1 MSKDYRVD
9 ADKVLKKLDL
19 LLKDKLP
26 NGAYVISKKNR
37 ITIIETELL
46 IKNLIGIKNG

>member
-1 MSKDYRVD
+1 MN
-9 ADKVLKKLDL
+9 AHKVLKKLDL

-26 NGAYVISKKNR
+26 NGAYVVRKENR

-46 IKNLIGIKNG
+46 IKDLIRKLNG

>member
-19 LLKDKLP
+19 LLKDKTAS
-26 NGAYVISKKNR
+26 GAYTVRKQNR

-46 IKNLIGIKNG
+46 IKNLMRELNG